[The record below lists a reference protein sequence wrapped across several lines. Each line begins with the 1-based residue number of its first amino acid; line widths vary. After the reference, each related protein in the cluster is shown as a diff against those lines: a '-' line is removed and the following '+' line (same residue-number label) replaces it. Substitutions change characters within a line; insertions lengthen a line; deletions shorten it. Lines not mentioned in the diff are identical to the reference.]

1 MEVNFNFN
9 FNGNDNGNFNFNVN
23 LNGGLSYENFNVDS
37 FTYII

>member
-1 MEVNFNFN
+1 MEVNV
-9 FNGNDNGNFNFNVN
+9 NGNDNFNVNFN